1 MEQDKIKRVAKEMF
15 DLDKMQIEKNKDP
28 TIAEQFGEKQTK
40 QALLKNKLK
49 VAVEAMKTLQMA
61 RLSGQEDS
69 AAVLTMPNIELNK
82 SNVRENNATKTD
94 QIKQNITAKIQ

>member
-1 MEQDKIKRVAKEMF
+1 
-15 DLDKMQIEKNKDP
+15 
-28 TIAEQFGEKQTK
+28 
-40 QALLKNKLK
+40 
-49 VAVEAMKTLQMA
+49 MKALQMA

-82 SNVRENNATKTD
+82 SNVRENNTTKTD